1 MSLGQSLRAAE
12 PFQFLVRTQQQGH
25 FGFRSRFFRR
35 GSSERQLI
43 WGDFSFEPCLG
54 LVPNGGQ
61 ENVGVPSN
69 SVHCVGGFDF
79 DHFYGFFLKS
89 FRGGVTHN

>member
-1 MSLGQSLRAAE
+1 MSLGESLRAAE

-25 FGFRSRFFRR
+25 FGFRSRFFRCA
-35 GSSERQLI
+35 SSE
-43 WGDFSFEPCLG
+43 GDFSFEPCLG

-79 DHFYGFFLKS
+79 DHFYSFFLKS
-89 FRGGVTHN
+89 SFRGDVTHN